1 MLRHS
6 LRPISLAHYPCRSFL
21 LLRGRDGV
29 VQSQRRPKHWQRP
42 LRSFCQLHSE
52 FRLGKK
58 APGSALPISA
68 GLFPSSEFPVSRSR
82 RRPAAATNRTASLLS
97 AVRTARRRIG
107 PWSFQHDR
115 QCTVVQ
121 LRVRGWEQVCTPD
134 ALSIQTLE
142 RLHSRHESGRAAAFQ
157 TQAGARQIAPGKR
170 LHPPRS
176 PQSSRVHRRDAQRLR
191 VVLLQGGT
199 AAAFTVEGGRAAA
212 FREVQSRC
220 SVTAMR
226 PLRDCNAA
234 AP

>member
-82 RRPAAATNRTASLLS
+82 RRPAAATNRTALLLS
-97 AVRTARRRIG
+97 AARSGGASVPGPFSTIGSARSCCSEGEGGRASAPQMLYLSRRSSVCI
-107 PWSFQHDR
+107 PD
-115 QCTVVQ
+115 T
-121 LRVRGWEQVCTPD
+121 RVG
-134 ALSIQTLE
+134 E
-142 RLHSRHESGRAAAFQ
+142 RLHSRHKP
-157 TQAGARQIAPGKR
+157 APGR
-170 LHPPRS
+170 SRPARGYIRRALLSRAECTVATPR
-176 PQSSRVHRRDAQRLR
+176 
-191 VVLLQGGT
+191 G
-199 AAAFTVEGGRAAA
+199 
-212 FREVQSRC
+212 
-220 SVTAMR
+220 
-226 PLRDCNAA
+226 
-234 AP
+234 